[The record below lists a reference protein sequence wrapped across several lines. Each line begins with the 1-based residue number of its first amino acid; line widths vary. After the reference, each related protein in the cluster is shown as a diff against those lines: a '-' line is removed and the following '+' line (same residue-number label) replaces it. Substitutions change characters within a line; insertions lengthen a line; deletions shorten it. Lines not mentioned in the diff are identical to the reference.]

1 MSTEPIYGY
10 SHLHATGVRTFNLL
24 ISFSDGANH
33 AVDEIYKGITLTVIK
48 SNISQSDL
56 ESLTSFRN
64 EVLPLL
70 LSHPH
75 TASAYII
82 GTGEEPIE
90 LFTIIGDLL
99 AINSAT
105 EYLSINNGLDEA
117 MAVKIA
123 IAGATDLST
132 QSLPGL
138 REIDTPRVIL
148 GYEIEPKILS
158 EIVTQA
164 ENFGITLDVR
174 QFSTDPYADLK
185 DWMLEG
191 THAVISFIPGHLYP
205 VGTLLTPVIN
215 VASESEFHNSFVGDF
230 DITSTDSP
238 ERIIEEVLG
247 VFSRVRTFSEYT
259 RTTLPVMTLP
269 LGLPDRRKSIRLII
283 ANEALNTL
291 ATDVATHFEEV
302 DYLGFVSDWKTLQ
315 SDDALIIVLTTGSPA
330 ELALLR
336 TAPMDAQVL
345 NLSEVGSLGALAEA
359 TARIISTQK

>member
-1 MSTEPIYGY
+1 MSTEPLIGY

-24 ISFSDGANH
+24 ISFSEGANH
-33 AVDEIYKGITLTVIK
+33 AVEEIYKGITLTVIK
-48 SNISQSDL
+48 SNISQGDL
-56 ESLTSFRN
+56 ESLTTFRN
-64 EVLPLL
+64 EVLSSL

-75 TASAYII
+75 TASAYVI
-82 GTGEEPIE
+82 GTGEEPIP
-90 LFTIIGDLL
+90 LYTIIGELL

-105 EYLSINNGLDEA
+105 EYLSINNGSDEA

-138 REIDTPRVIL
+138 REIDTPKVIL
-148 GYEIEPKILS
+148 GYEVEPKILPDL
-158 EIVTQA
+158 VTQA
-164 ENFGITLDVR
+164 DIFGITLDVR
-174 QFSTDPYADLK
+174 KFSADPYADLRN
-185 DWMLEG
+185 WMLEG
-191 THAVISFIPGHLYP
+191 THVVISFIPSHLYP

-215 VASESEFHNSFVGDF
+215 VASDSEFHNSFIGDF

-269 LGLPDRRKSIRLII
+269 LQQPDQSKNVQLVI

-291 ATDVATHFEEV
+291 ATDIAHHFENV
-302 DYLGFVSDWKTLQ
+302 DYLGFVSDWKLLPE
-315 SDDALIIVLTTGSPA
+315 SRGLLIALTTGSPA
-330 ELALLR
+330 ELEQLES
-336 TAPMDAQVL
+336 APTDAQVM

-359 TARIISTQK
+359 AARFISS